1 MHALM
6 YNIFVVKKNYLFMK
20 NQMSIMNVDSFT
32 ISMLLYQD
40 AFLDVGV
47 VVKNGKNICSKGLI
61 SCKMTCRSLLWLF
74 DCKIILWMYLEQNWV
89 EGSTK
94 ISIFYKNVDSLEIGA
109 KVDMLPF
116 HSYVESALCIIAS
129 WLDNMYAVMHPY
141 MQLK

>member
-1 MHALM
+1 MFPFLTYVKKALIVIATWLIDMHALM

-61 SCKMTCRSLLWLF
+61 SCKMTCRSLL
-74 DCKIILWMYLEQNWV
+74 
-89 EGSTK
+89 
-94 ISIFYKNVDSLEIGA
+94 
-109 KVDMLPF
+109 
-116 HSYVESALCIIAS
+116 
-129 WLDNMYAVMHPY
+129 
-141 MQLK
+141 